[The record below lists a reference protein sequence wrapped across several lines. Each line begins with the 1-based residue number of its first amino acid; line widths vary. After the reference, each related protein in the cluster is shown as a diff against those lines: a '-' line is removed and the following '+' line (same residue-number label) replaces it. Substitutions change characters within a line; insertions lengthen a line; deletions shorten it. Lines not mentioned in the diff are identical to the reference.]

1 MDPSTLDMMRYGL
14 LHVRRS
20 FRKMIAY
27 LTVALAAALL
37 ILPAYTSRQLPPSQP
52 APPSGQEITLLFI
65 GDIMQHMPQVEAA
78 WYEDKH
84 CFDYDSCFSFVAPL
98 IRNADIATANF
109 ETTLAGKP
117 YSGYPAFSS
126 PDELV
131 TGILNAGV
139 DIVGTANNHC
149 CDRGKRGVER
159 TIQILDSLGL
169 KHMGTYSNEDEYR
182 QRNPLIISKKGFRL
196 AFLNYTYGTNGNPV
210 PRGNVVSLIE
220 KDRMAKDLQAA
231 RDSLPDKIIV
241 FIHWGEEYQREPNA
255 FQQETARF
263 LFENGADYIIGSHP
277 HVIQPME
284 WHKPDSAHKE
294 NIVVWSLGNYV
305 SNQRNRY
312 TDGGTMFSLTL
323 KKEYGQTSVKE
334 ASYCLT
340 WVYNPLSGGKR
351 QYYILPAA
359 QYEHDT
365 VIPDKAC
372 SADMKVFLDDSRQLL
387 NGNNAGIHERVTTI
401 VR

>member
-1 MDPSTLDMMRYGL
+1 MDPATLKMMRSGL
-14 LHVRRS
+14 LHVRRR

-27 LTVALAAALL
+27 LAIALAATLL
-37 ILPAYTSRQLPPSQP
+37 VLPAYTSRQLPPAQP
-52 APPSGQEITLLFI
+52 VPPSGQEITLLFI

-78 WYEDKH
+78 WNDEKQ
-84 CFDYDSCFSFVAPL
+84 CFDYDTCFSFVAPL
-98 IRNADIATANF
+98 IRNADIAVANF

-131 TGILNAGV
+131 TGILGAGI
-139 DIVGTANNHC
+139 DIAGTANNHC

-169 KHMGTYSNEDEYR
+169 KHMGTYSNDEEYR
-182 QRNPLIISKKGFRL
+182 QHNPLIIQKKGFRL

-210 PRGNVVSLIE
+210 PRGNIVSLIE
-220 KDRMAKDLQAA
+220 KDRMAKDLKAA
-231 RDSLPDKIIV
+231 HDSLPDKIIV

-255 FQQETARF
+255 SQQETARF

-284 WHKPDSAHKE
+284 WYKPDSTHKE

-312 TDGGTMFSLTL
+312 TDGGAMFSLTL

-340 WVYNPLSGGKR
+340 WVYNPLAGGQR

-359 QYEHDT
+359 QYEHDP
-365 VIPDKAC
+365 VIPDKAS
-372 SADMKVFLDDSRQLL
+372 SADMKVFLDDSRKLL
-387 NGNNAGIHERVTTI
+387 NGNNAGIHEKFTTI